1 MDAPSRRSG
10 SYVRDSTEL
19 LFTRGAH
26 ELFRC
31 GCLRH
36 DGFFPDQA
44 GDALTALGALCSGG
58 LGLLES
64 LSAACD
70 QFRRADGWDFLE
82 LSSRLLGRA
91 IVQNRPQMADHRF
104 RISLCACDGH
114 LSVHN
119 FSRSRGDGSYLVW
132 ASSRTGPVLFLR
144 SASCLAL
151 PICSRW
157 PGGLLVHLWLGF
169 LAPRHK
175 AAERNAQALLCA
187 A

>member
-1 MDAPSRRSG
+1 MDAPSGRCG
-10 SYVRDSTEL
+10 TDGRDSAEL
-19 LFTRGAH
+19 LFPRGAH

-36 DGFFPDQA
+36 NGFLPDQV
-44 GDALTALGALCSGG
+44 GDAFYPRGALCWGG

-64 LSAACD
+64 LSAARD
-70 QFRRADGWDFLE
+70 QFRRADGRGFLE
-82 LSSRLLGRA
+82 LPSHLLGRA
-91 IVQNRPQMADHRF
+91 IVQNPAQMAHHRF
-104 RISLCACDGH
+104 RISVCACDGH

-119 FSRSRGDGSYLVW
+119 FSRSRSDGSYLVW
-132 ASSRTGPVLFLR
+132 ASTGTGSILFLR

-169 LAPRHK
+169 LALGHK
-175 AAERNAQALLCA
+175 PAKRNA
-187 A
+187 